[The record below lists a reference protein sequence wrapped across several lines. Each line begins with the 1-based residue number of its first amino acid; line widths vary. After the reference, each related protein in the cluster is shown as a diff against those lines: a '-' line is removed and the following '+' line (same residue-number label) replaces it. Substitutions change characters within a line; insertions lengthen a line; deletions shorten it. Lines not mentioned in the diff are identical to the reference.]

1 MTLVWLEVFLATEL
15 DEDCLLTL
23 FSPTPTPP
31 RDSDLLNS
39 GTFVDSSTGDGAF
52 SANISQF
59 NEAVLVEVPNWI
71 RRTMHFGLSGRSFIS
86 KPKSLN
92 NLLKD
97 IVRL

>member
-31 RDSDLLNS
+31 RDSDLFNS

-52 SANISQF
+52 SANIIQF
-59 NEAVLVEVPNWI
+59 NEAVQWI
-71 RRTMHFGLSGRSFIS
+71 RRTMHFGLNGRSFIS